1 LSTGTCFKALQ
12 FDFHIGKSTI
22 AEIVREACTMIW
34 TILQPL
40 EMPQPTKNQWL
51 EIAGT
56 FYSKTNFPNCL
67 EAIDGKH
74 IRCRNSPNSVSYYF
88 N

>member
-12 FDFHIGKSTI
+12 FDFHIGKSTS
-22 AEIVREACTMIW
+22 AEIVRETCTMIW
-34 TILQPL
+34 TIFQPL
-40 EMPQPTKNQWL
+40 EMPQPTTNQWL

-67 EAIDGKH
+67 GAIDGKH
-74 IRCRNSPNSVSYYF
+74 IRCRNP
-88 N
+88 